1 MDIGFVLLVVILLG
15 VLAYYG
21 VLRNLEDVANMG
33 NSAVELA
40 ANKQV
45 ARHKKAYEKLA
56 AEVSETDI
64 ETMTEVRKRMRKF
77 RAL

>member
-1 MDIGFVLLVVILLG
+1 MELVLLVIVLLA

-33 NSAVELA
+33 NAAVELA
-40 ANKQV
+40 ANKQI
-45 ARHKKAYEKLA
+45 ARHKKAYEKLNT
-56 AEVSETDI
+56 EVSEQDI
-64 ETMTEVRKRMRKF
+64 EVMGETRKRMRKF